1 MNDAELVQR
10 LLASEGQDQAVAEAL
25 VRGQMDRIARL
36 CRSMVRNEQAAA
48 ELAQE
53 ALVRLY
59 TSIPRFRGECKW
71 STWSHRIAR
80 NLCLNWLEKMR
91 EKVGDEGLHL
101 VDDGPDAIAL
111 QSSVE
116 REQGV
121 QRSIHAVLDP
131 QEAEA
136 VRLHYTVGLS
146 IAEVTEVME
155 LQMRTGARGLLQRA
169 RRKLKKH
176 MMAHMLEDSIV
187 QRAVPPELTA
197 AMESTL
203 VQLTRGTHRDLPGL
217 EPSLRDMTS
226 AEEDWLS

>member
-1 MNDAELVQR
+1 MNDAELVQC
-10 LLASEGQDQAVAEAL
+10 LLASEGQDQAIAEAL

-111 QSSVE
+111 QSSIE

-146 IAEVTEVME
+146 IAEVTEVMD

-197 AMESTL
+197 AMENTL

-217 EPSLRDMTS
+217 EPTLRDMTS

>member
-1 MNDAELVQR
+1 MTDAELVQR
-10 LLASEGQDQAVAEAL
+10 LLDSEGQDHAAAEAL

-91 EKVGDEGLHL
+91 EQVGDEGLLL
-101 VDDGPDAIAL
+101 VDEGPNAVDL
-111 QSSVE
+111 QATVE
-116 REQGV
+116 RQEGV
-121 QRSIHAVLDP
+121 RGSIDAVLDP

-155 LQMRTGARGLLQRA
+155 LQMRSGARGLLQRA

-187 QRAVPPELTA
+187 QRAVPPALTR
-197 AMESTL
+197 AMENTL
-203 VQLTRGTHRDLPGL
+203 VQLTRGVHRDLAGPEPGL
-217 EPSLRDMTS
+217 RSMTS

>member
-1 MNDAELVQR
+1 VDDALLVQR
-10 LLASEGQDQAVAEAL
+10 LLDSKGQDQTAAEAL
-25 VRGQMDRIARL
+25 VRGQMNRIARL

-91 EKVGDEGLHL
+91 EQVGDEGLHL
-101 VDDGPDAIAL
+101 VDQGPDAVSIQSIA
-111 QSSVE
+111 E

-121 QRSIHAVLDP
+121 QRSVHAVLDP
-131 QEAEA
+131 EEAEA
-136 VRLHYTVGLS
+136 VRLHYSVGLS
-146 IAEVTEVME
+146 IAEVTEVMD

-187 QRAVPPELTA
+187 QRAVPAELTQ
-197 AMESTL
+197 AMENTL
-203 VQLTRGTHRDLPGL
+203 VQLTRGTYRDEPGL
-217 EPSLRDMTS
+217 EPSVRSMTS